1 MRIVRGLRG
10 WLFGCRSTLT
20 WYCTLDRGH
29 DGRHEA
35 WTCTCA
41 GDGRCA
47 DEPGALV
54 TTWA

>member
-1 MRIVRGLRG
+1 MRIVRGLHE

-29 DGRHEA
+29 GGRHEA

-47 DEPGALV
+47 DEPSTLV